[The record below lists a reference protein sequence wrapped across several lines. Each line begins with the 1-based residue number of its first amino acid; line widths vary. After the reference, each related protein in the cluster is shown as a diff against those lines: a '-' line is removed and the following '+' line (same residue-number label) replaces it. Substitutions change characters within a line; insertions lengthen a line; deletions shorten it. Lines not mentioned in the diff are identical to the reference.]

1 MPDAPKIRELPEQE
15 RPREK
20 LAALG
25 AGMLTDSELIAIL
38 LRTGMKGVN
47 ALDLARQM
55 LARFGSVSELARAS
69 VKELAKIKGIGPTK
83 AVQLAAAFG
92 LASRLARESL
102 VRMPM
107 DNPQRIYE
115 MLGAEMRQLS
125 KESLRVVLLD
135 AKLRLIRDEEIS
147 LGSLSDCLAYPRDIF
162 GPVLTYH
169 AHAFII
175 VHNHPSGDPSPSPE
189 DQRFTARLVQASR
202 LMQIRFYDHIILG
215 IPSEGRSPFF
225 SFREMGIVT

>member
-1 MPDAPKIRELPEQE
+1 MTSPKISELPEQE

-20 LAALG
+20 LAAHG
-25 AGMLTDSELIAIL
+25 ANVLTDSELIAIL
-38 LRTGMKGVN
+38 LRTGMKGIN
-47 ALDLARQM
+47 AVDLARQM
-55 LARFGSVSELARAS
+55 LQRFGSLGELARAT
-69 VKELAKIKGIGPTK
+69 VKDLSRIKGIGPTK

-162 GPVLTYH
+162 GPVLTYN

-175 VHNHPSGDPSPSPE
+175 VHNHPSGDPSPSGE
-189 DQRFTARLVQASR
+189 DNRFTARLVQAAR

-225 SFREMGIVT
+225 SFREAGIVT